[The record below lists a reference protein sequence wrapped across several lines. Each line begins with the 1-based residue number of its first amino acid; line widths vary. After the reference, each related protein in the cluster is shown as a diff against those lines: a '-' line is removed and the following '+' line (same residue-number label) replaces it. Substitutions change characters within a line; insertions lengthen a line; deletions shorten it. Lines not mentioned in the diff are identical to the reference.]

1 VSHTS
6 THRMAGGARDSSLET
21 HENRDV
27 STRGC
32 RERLKGSAQGTRQSV
47 DGSRART
54 ASSKACNY
62 IVINIL
68 RIRLG
73 IATRPKNMAQA
84 TTKCKGRPAPREPDP
99 CPTDAARRG
108 GGRLVPH
115 PCNPID

>member
-1 VSHTS
+1 MY
-6 THRMAGGARDSSLET
+6 R
-21 HENRDV
+21 
-27 STRGC
+27 
-32 RERLKGSAQGTRQSV
+32 REAAER
-47 DGSRART
+47 GSRAQLKGQGGRLT
-54 ASSKACNY
+54 VHVQGQQARSCNY